1 MQDDL
6 EKLKKLSDIY
16 VEEKKEEKPSYIKKN
31 TDKKILIKII
41 KEENS
46 LCIKIVDYSGIVDS
60 IYILNITLE
69 ELKERNNYFSTIKDY
84 DRLIE
89 LLKQIFDGDKYKI
102 NKRENDSYDLTIY
115 FSNGIDEEEL
125 KINAP
130 REKINLIK
138 EDKKIHN
145 TLSSLQSEI
154 EKNKSKI
161 NNIEY
166 FNSQIIDKVK
176 TECKRYFLDLCWPV
190 GSYYWTNNNNS
201 PQNIFGGQWEK
212 IEGRFLYAA
221 DYKRTVNS
229 TGGQERVTLSINEI
243 PSHNHKSADGKNFCT
258 STYCNTGVSSNGTYN
273 VWKYDDDTKN
283 RYKETAY
290 TGGGNSHE
298 NMPPYIA
305 AYCWRRVK

>member
-1 MQDDL
+1 M
-6 EKLKKLSDIY
+6 
-16 VEEKKEEKPSYIKKN
+16 
-31 TDKKILIKII
+31 
-41 KEENS
+41 
-46 LCIKIVDYSGIVDS
+46 
-60 IYILNITLE
+60 E
-69 ELKERNNYFSTIKDY
+69 ELKERNNYFSTLKDY
-84 DRLIE
+84 YRLIE
-89 LLKQIFDGDKYKI
+89 LLKQIFDGNKYKI
-102 NKRENDSYDLTIY
+102 NKKENDSYDLTIY

-125 KINAP
+125 KLNAP
-130 REKINLIK
+130 KEKINLIK

-145 TLSSLQSEI
+145 TLSSLQS
-154 EKNKSKI
+154 KI
-161 NNIEY
+161 NNIEN

-190 GSYYWTNNNNS
+190 GSYYWTNNNIS
-201 PQNIFGGQWEK
+201 PRDIFGGQWEK

-229 TGGQERVTLSINEI
+229 TGGQERVTLSINEM
-243 PSHNHKSADGKNFCT
+243 PSHTHQSRDGKTFCT
-258 STYCNTGVSSNGTYN
+258 SRRRTGVNSNGDWG

-283 RYKETAY
+283 HYNETSY